1 MRAGRRTQR
10 GRIDWQ
16 DVRARLARATAATEE
31 ALRLSPQRAKAVLE
45 ERARALARAPAQA
58 PAAGEVLEVATF
70 TLADERYGL
79 ETAHVREVVR
89 LTDYTPVP
97 GAPGFLAGVVNLRG
111 DILAVFDLR
120 PFLGVAGGG
129 VTGLSRA
136 IVLGGARAEFGVLA
150 DAVHEVT
157 AVPAGELHEPPAS
170 ATGAG
175 WQYLRGV
182 TPDALIV
189 LDGAALLQDGRLFI
203 DLAEDTEV

>member
-1 MRAGRRTQR
+1 MNAVRRTPR
-10 GRIDWQ
+10 GGIDWQ

-31 ALRLSPQRAKAVLE
+31 ALRLSPERAKAVLE

-58 PAAGEVLEVATF
+58 PAAGAVLEVATF
-70 TLADERYGL
+70 TLASERYGL
-79 ETAHVREVVR
+79 ATAHVREVVR

-97 GAPGFLAGVVNLRG
+97 GAPAFLAGVVNLRG

-157 AVPAGELHEPPAS
+157 TVPAVELLEPPAS
-170 ATGAG
+170 VTGAG
-175 WQYLRGV
+175 REYLRGV

-189 LDGAALLQDGRLFI
+189 LDGAVLLRDARLFI
-203 DLAEDTEV
+203 DQQEEAGR